1 MPASPAPSPL
11 DVLWQAPAIMSVVLV
26 SEGLALVMALT
37 PGGSGDRWVFFGL
50 ASLLAQWVVLL
61 ALGGLYVLRVPLARL
76 SWQQTARIA
85 VLLLLASTWLVSA
98 VAWLALRDFW
108 PLTTGAWLGLLWR
121 LTAIALILGLLGLAA
136 MQNYWQA
143 RLFALRAKQAEL
155 DTLQARIHP
164 HFLFN
169 TLNTGAALVRAQPEK
184 AEQLLL
190 DLSDLF
196 RASLGGLREVPL
208 SEELALTQRYLE
220 IELLRLGARL
230 RLRWQVPTDLPAVTV
245 PILSI
250 QPLVENAV
258 RHGVEPSPTG
268 GDVEVD
274 VHVDVAAR
282 SVRITIANDIPAVVA
297 HAAGHNVGLASA
309 RERIQA
315 MGDGRASMDTGL
327 QQGRHVVTILL
338 PLPAAG

>member
-11 DVLWQAPAIMSVVLV
+11 DVLWQAPAIMSVVLIGE
-26 SEGLALVMALT
+26 SLALVLALT
-37 PGGSGDRWVFFGL
+37 PGGTGDRWVFFGL

-61 ALGGLYVLRVPLARL
+61 ALGGLYVLRAPLAKL
-76 SWQQTARIA
+76 PWQQTARIA
-85 VLLLLASTWLVSA
+85 VLMLLLSTWLVSTA
-98 VAWLALRDFW
+98 AWLALRDYW
-108 PLTTGAWLGLLWR
+108 PLAAAAWLGLLWR

-143 RLFALRAKQAEL
+143 RLLALRAKQAEL
-155 DTLQARIHP
+155 DALQARIHP

-196 RASLGGLREVPL
+196 RASLSGPREVPL

-220 IELLRLGARL
+220 IELLRLGPRL
-230 RLRWQVPTDLPAVTV
+230 RLRWQVPGDLPEVAV
-245 PILSI
+245 PILSL
-250 QPLVENAV
+250 QPLAENAV

-268 GDVEVD
+268 GDVEVVVQVDDD
-274 VHVDVAAR
+274 VQL
-282 SVRITIANDIPAVVA
+282 VRITIANDIPAAAA
-297 HAAGHNVGLASA
+297 HATGHNVGLASA
-309 RERIQA
+309 RERILA
-315 MGDGRASMDTGL
+315 IAGASMNTDL
-327 QQGRHVVTILL
+327 QEGRHVVTILL
-338 PLPAAG
+338 PLPAKG